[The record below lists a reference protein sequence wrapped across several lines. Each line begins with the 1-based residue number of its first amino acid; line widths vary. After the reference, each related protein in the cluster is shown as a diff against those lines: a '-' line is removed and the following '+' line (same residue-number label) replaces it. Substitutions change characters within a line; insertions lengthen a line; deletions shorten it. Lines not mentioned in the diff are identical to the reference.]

1 MASPPPVAADRLRN
15 ESQPAWEAYCA
26 YRDLGFERSLEAV
39 ARKLLKSGSL
49 LRRWSARYN
58 WVERVA
64 RHDGVMD
71 GIRQTAARQAEA
83 ASVTDWVTERESQRA
98 RELDMGQALIAK
110 AKQMLE
116 WPLAQRRLEQDG
128 KVTIV
133 EPARW
138 RLADAAKML
147 ETGSKLV
154 RLAAEMETD
163 RVTLQ
168 VEAARLAAEL
178 GIPVE
183 DALAEVE
190 AILAERGVRT

>member
-1 MASPPPVAADRLRN
+1 MASPGEKLPAESAQAA
-15 ESQPAWEAYCA
+15 QAWFR
-26 YRDLGFERSLEAV
+26 YRDDGPDRNLRKTAQDLGKSNAV
-39 ARKLLKSGSL
+39 IMGWSKKHGWPARALAWDGFQDG
-49 LRRWSARYN
+49 LR
-58 WVERVA
+58 
-64 RHDGVMD
+64 
-71 GIRQTAARQAEA
+71 TAAVNRALEKA
-83 ASVTDWVTERESQRA
+83 TTNWTLERESQRA

-147 ETGSKLV
+147 ETGSKLI

-163 RVTLQ
+163 RVTVQ

-183 DALAEVE
+183 EALAEVE